1 MQCNIATRRAN
12 ALLQRAS
19 TRPSG
24 RLDEAGR
31 AWVSQARA
39 PLTSRHCLNT
49 CTSPCAA
56 GRVPAPPLAAGR
68 GSNRDLS
75 RQEAGEG
82 WSFMSESWQKEQRE
96 RNRDSRPPE
105 PHTEPKFQK
114 CHRSPSPS
122 TSSESPFFV
131 GENTQ
136 QPARIWKDAHELR
149 ERRSSSASTQGYVSF
164 SIRGSEDASL
174 MSQCQ

>member
-12 ALLQRAS
+12 APLQHAS

-24 RLDEAGR
+24 RLDEAGGAR
-31 AWVSQARA
+31 VSQARA

-56 GRVPAPPLAAGR
+56 GRVPALPLAAGR

-82 WSFMSESWQKEQRE
+82 WSFMSESWQREQRE
-96 RNRDSRPPE
+96 RNRDRRPSE
-105 PHTEPKFQK
+105 PHTEQKFQR
-114 CHRSPSPS
+114 CQWSPSPA

-136 QPARIWKDAHELR
+136 QPACIWGDVHELQ
-149 ERRSSSASTQGYVSF
+149 E
-164 SIRGSEDASL
+164 
-174 MSQCQ
+174 